1 MVYVMCVWGVEV
13 GLLQV
18 VSLFATWSSISLPT
32 ILMYALT
39 FCIVMLCLIHRI
51 WWTMIL
57 YSM

>member
-18 VSLFATWSSISLPT
+18 VSLFATWSSILLPT

-39 FCIVMLCLIHRI
+39 FVLLCCV
-51 WWTMIL
+51 
-57 YSM
+57 